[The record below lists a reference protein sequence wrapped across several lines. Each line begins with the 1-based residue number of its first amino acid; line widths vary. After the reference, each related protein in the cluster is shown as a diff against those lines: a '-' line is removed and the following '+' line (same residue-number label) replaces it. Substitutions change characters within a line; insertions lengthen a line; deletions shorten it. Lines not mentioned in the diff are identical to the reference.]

1 MVPALRRLC
10 FGETEVPP
18 TQSIEDLFQQ
28 AAEAGDLQPMK
39 QLVRELQKA
48 DYYLAHPLSHTTDSL
63 NNRYAQFFEDF
74 CGASYLTF
82 NYDSLVEIFLMKLG
96 RWDPR
101 CGYGVRVRLAVLP
114 NASPRPIPALP
125 SLVLHLHGTFCVET
139 VRCSHPQMRPN
150 SIAWIEPLDEPEYYF
165 QPGPTGPCFTPFER
179 EKVGG
184 SLYATEWVIAPIPTK
199 ATRLSEPFIKTM
211 YRQAVTFA
219 REQSPLV
226 VIGYSFNAHDKA
238 SFDPILRAV
247 GEGGAQAVVVSPDA
261 ASTVVNL
268 REMYPAIEF
277 RPIPSG
283 FADWVNRDYP
293 GLDGR
298 PA

>member
-1 MVPALRRLC
+1 
-10 FGETEVPP
+10 
-18 TQSIEDLFQQ
+18 
-28 AAEAGDLQPMK
+28 
-39 QLVRELQKA
+39 
-48 DYYLAHPLSHTTDSL
+48 
-63 NNRYAQFFEDF
+63 
-74 CGASYLTF
+74 
-82 NYDSLVEIFLMKLG
+82 
-96 RWDPR
+96 
-101 CGYGVRVRLAVLP
+101 
-114 NASPRPIPALP
+114 
-125 SLVLHLHGTFCVET
+125 
-139 VRCSHPQMRPN
+139 
-150 SIAWIEPLDEPEYYF
+150 
-165 QPGPTGPCFTPFER
+165 
-179 EKVGG
+179 
-184 SLYATEWVIAPIPTK
+184 
-199 ATRLSEPFIKTM
+199 M